1 MKNLRTSLALD
12 SNCKPFWF
20 ICNVIISIAQHNIY
34 NRQSH
39 SQWFRF
45 YYNNLFNTYI
55 VTIINTLLAERISV
69 CFTNLLLV
77 KKKEIYFYVTAH
89 NTSLLLVLSIFYWRL
104 QYEKLKCVIFK
115 CYSSVKLI
123 TLNIFHEVVLTWYSF
138 HRWVDWSNA
147 NKIYCSRKQHTAA
160 GVPTVYL
167 CIQNRHSSQ
176 PTNMF

>member
-1 MKNLRTSLALD
+1 MKNLTTSLALD

-20 ICNVIISIAQHNIY
+20 ICNVIISIARHNIY

-55 VTIINTLLAERISV
+55 VTIINTLLAERISMFV
-69 CFTNLLLV
+69 LLICYQW
-77 KKKEIYFYVTAH
+77 KKKKYIFGTAH

-104 QYEKLKCVIFK
+104 QYEKSKCVIFK
-115 CYSSVKLI
+115 CYSSEKLI
-123 TLNIFHEVVLTWYSF
+123 TLNILHEVVLTWYSF

-147 NKIYCSRKQHTAA
+147 DKVSCSRKQHTAA

-167 CIQNRHSSQ
+167 CIKNRHSSQ
-176 PTNMF
+176 PTNML